1 MDLNKS
7 LFLVFTAFV
16 LCESGFDEYYDI
28 NGLPDVEQLP
38 KCKLNDDNCKKGL
51 IQTVLKIL
59 AKTGLPEK
67 GIPKLDPL
75 SVSNESFK
83 IADVIDLTLVDGV
96 VKGIKDCTVNRFTA
110 SIEDER
116 ATIELTCDVT
126 IKGRYKVF
134 SDSPLVKTFSGG
146 DTVKGEG
153 NGKVKIEKMFLSF
166 DFDYFFQDRDGE
178 IYVKCKNDKL
188 KYQYDIKGKM
198 LFFADNLFVGGKES
212 TSYISS
218 CSRNDPNLND
228 CALKSAR
235 DSLHQFSQGDSERG
249 LRPLDPLYVAEMT
262 VYIPNKQG
270 FKVTFKDNYF
280 TGLSKLHLENLK
292 FDLEKKMIIA
302 DALVTLDV
310 KNTYDLSGRVLLIPV
325 KSNGDSAIH
334 LKNTLLHIRFWYEH
348 VEGADGKIYW
358 KIYKHDIKYEVER
371 ASFRLENLLNDPTL
385 GDQINRIL
393 NEMWR
398 EIVADVGPS
407 ICQSLSTA
415 VVENLS
421 VLLEQV
427 PYDELLPE

>member
-1 MDLNKS
+1 MLLLI
-7 LFLVFTAFV
+7 LFINIFVSSAFSM
-16 LCESGFDEYYDI
+16 E
-28 NGLPDVEQLP
+28 LP
-38 KCKLNDDNCKKGL
+38 
-51 IQTVLKIL
+51 
-59 AKTGLPEK
+59 
-67 GIPKLDPL
+67 
-75 SVSNESFK
+75 
-83 IADVIDLTLVDGV
+83 
-96 VKGIKDCTVNRFTA
+96 
-110 SIEDER
+110 
-116 ATIELTCDVT
+116 
-126 IKGRYKVF
+126 
-134 SDSPLVKTFSGG
+134 
-146 DTVKGEG
+146 
-153 NGKVKIEKMFLSF
+153 
-166 DFDYFFQDRDGE
+166 
-178 IYVKCKNDKL
+178 
-188 KYQYDIKGKM
+188 
-198 LFFADNLFVGGKES
+198 
-212 TSYISS
+212 SYISS

-235 DSLHQFSQGDSERG
+235 DSLHQFSQGDAERG
-249 LRPLDPLYVAEMT
+249 LQPLDPLYVAEMT

-292 FDLEKKMIIA
+292 FDLENKMILT

-310 KNTYDLSGRVLLIPV
+310 KNTYDLSGKVLLIPV

-348 VEGADGKIYW
+348 VEGADGKIHW
-358 KIYKHDIKYEVER
+358 KIYKHDIKYEVEK

-398 EIVADVGPS
+398 EIVAEVGPS

>member
-1 MDLNKS
+1 
-7 LFLVFTAFV
+7 
-16 LCESGFDEYYDI
+16 
-28 NGLPDVEQLP
+28 
-38 KCKLNDDNCKKGL
+38 
-51 IQTVLKIL
+51 
-59 AKTGLPEK
+59 
-67 GIPKLDPL
+67 
-75 SVSNESFK
+75 
-83 IADVIDLTLVDGV
+83 
-96 VKGIKDCTVNRFTA
+96 
-110 SIEDER
+110 
-116 ATIELTCDVT
+116 
-126 IKGRYKVF
+126 
-134 SDSPLVKTFSGG
+134 
-146 DTVKGEG
+146 
-153 NGKVKIEKMFLSF
+153 
-166 DFDYFFQDRDGE
+166 
-178 IYVKCKNDKL
+178 
-188 KYQYDIKGKM
+188 
-198 LFFADNLFVGGKES
+198 
-212 TSYISS
+212 SYISS

-334 LKNTLLHIRFWYEH
+334 L
-348 VEGADGKIYW
+348 
-358 KIYKHDIKYEVER
+358 
-371 ASFRLENLLNDPTL
+371 S
-385 GDQINRIL
+385 DQINRIL

-427 PYDELLPE
+427 PYDELLP